1 MDKRRNGFAIALA
14 WPETFCKQAAAW
26 YNPLMDFLKITTNN
40 HYQVGHAAVVLVDE
54 KGECH
59 YYDFGRYHAPFGFGR
74 VRSAETDSELK
85 LKTKATIK
93 DQKIL
98 NFFQITTE
106 LAAKKACHGDGNL
119 WSSYTSINFHLAKE
133 EADKMQKQAAIPYGP
148 FVLKGTNCSRFVQN
162 VILKGK
168 PKVTVVLKLKFQYTL
183 TASPTLNV
191 TALGS
196 PNISKSSGKVAH
208 PKAGKSLKKVLVS
221 PENPLNPAARWFA
234 GEGAGSWFIIES
246 INDDIYQVNKYAPDL
261 ELESSSQMILNADHL
276 FNDEED
282 FELVFPCNSREI
294 TAFQNGNTLSL
305 RRIEEN

>member
-1 MDKRRNGFAIALA
+1 MDKKRNGFAIALA
-14 WPETFCKQAAAW
+14 WPETFCKQPAAW

-74 VRSAETDSELK
+74 VRSAVTDSELE

-106 LAAKKACHGDGNL
+106 LAEKKACHGDGKL
-119 WSSYTSINFHLAKE
+119 WSSYTTINFQGAKE
-133 EADKMQKQAAIPYGP
+133 VAEKLQKQSAIPYGP
-148 FVLKGTNCSRFVQN
+148 FILRGTNCSRFVQN
-162 VILKGK
+162 VLLKGK
-168 PKVTVVLKLKFQYTL
+168 PKMTISLKLILQYTL

-191 TALGS
+191 KALSS
-196 PNISKSSGKVAH
+196 PHISKSSGKVDR
-208 PKAGKSLKKVLVS
+208 PKAGKILKDVLVS
-221 PENPLNPAARWFA
+221 PENPPNSAAKWFA
-234 GEGAGSWFIIES
+234 GEGAGSWFTIEFTTTQK
-246 INDDIYQVNKYAPDL
+246 YKVNKYSPDL
-261 ELESSSQMILNADHL
+261 ELESSSIMILDKEHIFL
-276 FNDEED
+276 DEED

-294 TAFQNGNTLSL
+294 NAIQNGNPLSL
-305 RRIEEN
+305 RRIENK